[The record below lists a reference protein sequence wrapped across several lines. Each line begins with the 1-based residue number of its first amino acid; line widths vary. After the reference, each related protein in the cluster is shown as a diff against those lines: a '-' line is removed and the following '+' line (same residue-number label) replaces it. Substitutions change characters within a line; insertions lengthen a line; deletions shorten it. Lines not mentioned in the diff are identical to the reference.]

1 MPFGFANFSQLED
14 GDVDGVY
21 EYVVKPA
28 LHKFAS
34 FTFRIFAGNLFRRN
48 AEEKRAAFPLCKDGD
63 VGLERLRYETRKQLP
78 DCGQQR
84 RRLTYSVLTEGKGI
98 SGG

>member
-1 MPFGFANFSQLED
+1 MPLVLQIFSQLED

-34 FTFRIFAGNLFRRN
+34 FTFEDICREFVREMQKKNELPFRYAKMGR
-48 AEEKRAAFPLCKDGD
+48 
-63 VGLERLRYETRKQLP
+63 GLERLRYETRSSFRTA
-78 DCGQQR
+78 DSRDGD
-84 RRLTYSVLTEGKGI
+84 
-98 SGG
+98 